1 MAKSKST
8 PMLII
13 LLQVVV
19 VVVVLFVVGGGGVV
33 HINAFNINIQ
43 SPRSATATAT
53 ASASVLLLSSSS
65 RSTRSNRDVSL
76 LLSSSI
82 VDDDSSNKNG
92 NGINDDDDDDDVISC
107 SRRRWLSQTQQKLG
121 SILAITTTAAAA
133 ATTTGVVVI
142 PTEAAYGI
150 DIDVDVDVE
159 VDEPTTTAA
168 AATMSSSKGVGVVT
182 DKVYVDITGLGS
194 VQSDINSGS
203 VEISKTQRIVF
214 GLFGYDSPNSVKKIK
229 QLFSDK
235 GGLPALC
242 KPLKT
247 DFMIQR
253 EQLEANKV
261 YRSCT
266 EGVENNVNVNYNYS
280 QIWRIVKNERI
291 DFGSVSG
298 KFISREFPTWI
309 EESTTSTSTKDAIT
323 EYTSQ
328 PTTKYLMAVRRGND
342 SGFGFTVFPCE
353 NIMNNKDFIDNYI
366 VIGKVCEST
375 ENVVDQINNVSVV
388 SSSKKINY
396 MGVGGGGSSNKK
408 NAPDKSC
415 RYGGPMYCNENKP
428 LQKLTMFRTGIES
441 MDAVLYS

>member
-19 VVVVLFVVGGGGVV
+19 VVVVLFVVGGGGGGVV

-53 ASASVLLLSSSS
+53 ATASVLLLSSSS

-92 NGINDDDDDDDVISC
+92 NGINDDDDDDDGISC

-150 DIDVDVDVE
+150 DIG
-159 VDEPTTTAA
+159 VDEPTTTTTTTAG
-168 AATMSSSKGVGVVT
+168 TTSSSSKGVGVVT

-203 VEISKTQRIVF
+203 AEISKTQRIVF

-309 EESTTSTSTKDAIT
+309 EESTSSTSTKDAIT